1 MTALLVWV
9 ASRIGTSTRSAAL
22 MRALV
27 GVAIVALLA
36 FSVSMALGG
45 RAEVLASGIAWGK

>member
-27 GVAIVALLA
+27 GVAILALLA

-45 RAEVLASGIAWGK
+45 HAEVLADGIAWGK